1 MKTKEAQKALNSSNN
16 KNKHQTTEFSKWNPE
31 NKLEKQCT
39 ISNFKAENYP
49 EYPYLQLISKLL
61 ISYMIQLKSRFL
73 KMT

>member
-31 NKLEKQCT
+31 NKPEKQCT

-61 ISYMIQLKSRFL
+61 ISNSNHTKGIF
-73 KMT
+73 